1 MIERKTPTPDSEGPA
16 MTTRTT
22 DGPASLYGVVSL
34 VLGVV
39 GLTGAVLAGYVGIAV
54 PALCGALAVTF
65 AILGLAKRLNRVQ
78 CAVGLLTGGPALA
91 YPVLLLTTL
100 GG

>member
-1 MIERKTPTPDSEGPA
+1 

-22 DGPASLYGVVSL
+22 DSPASLYGVVSL
-34 VLGVV
+34 VLGLF
-39 GLTGAVLAGYVGIAV
+39 GLAGALLVGYVGIAL

-65 AILGLAKRLNRVQ
+65 GALGLAKRLNRVQ
-78 CAVGLLTGGPALA
+78 CTVGLVTGGLALA
-91 YPVLLLTTL
+91 YPVFVLATF

>member
-1 MIERKTPTPDSEGPA
+1 

-22 DGPASLYGVVSL
+22 DSPASLYGVVSL

-39 GLTGAVLAGYVGIAV
+39 GLLGAVLVSYVGIAV

-65 AILGLAKRLNRVQ
+65 AALGLAKRIHRVQ
-78 CAVGLLTGGPALA
+78 CAVGLVTGGLALL
-91 YPVLLLTTL
+91 YPVFLLATF